1 MCPARRKTT
10 FLCALLGLTTLA
22 VYARTATFDF
32 VPIDDTYY
40 VAENL
45 RVQAGLTPANI
56 RWAFTTTYLS
66 NWHPLTWLSYML
78 DCQLFGPGPAAMHVV
93 NVLWHVVNSVLLLL
107 MLKSLTGSFGKSA
120 FVAFLFALHPLHVES
135 VAWISERKDVMSG
148 FFFISTLGAYAT
160 YVRNRSLLRYLLVAT
175 LLALG
180 LLAKPMLVTLPCVL
194 LLLDYWPL
202 NRMPAGTA
210 NSERARSGTSL
221 ILEKL
226 PLFGI
231 VAASSVVTYLAQLH
245 GNSVTTL
252 DRLAPATRF
261 ANAAIAY
268 LAYLGKTI
276 WPANLAVL
284 YPHPGISPEGD
295 TTDAAFLWRGVAA
308 SVLLAVL
315 TLLFCVLGRK
325 RRYLTVGWLWFLGTL
340 VPVIGIVQV
349 GSQSLADR
357 YTYLPH
363 VGIFIMIAWG
373 VPDLI
378 RGLVGSRAVLTGA
391 AFATISCCCIVCVL
405 QIRHWQNGVT
415 LFSHNFAVCPHPK
428 VEYSL
433 GSALL
438 RSGRPTEAVTHFEN
452 VLNDW
457 PDDAAT
463 LNLYGVALHLQGRK
477 FEALTHYRRSVELDP
492 TVPRVRYNY
501 ANLLADEGHLDAAVH
516 EYRQSLRLERLPK
529 THNNLG
535 AVLLKQGRFVEA
547 AAEFS
552 AALEISP
559 AYQGARSNLDRLLAE
574 HPGLDVPTSDMKR
587 E

>member
-1 MCPARRKTT
+1 MCPARRKTAL
-10 FLCALLGLTTLA
+10 LCVLLGLTTLA

-93 NVLWHVVNSVLLLL
+93 NVLWHVVNTVLLLL
-107 MLKSLTGSFGKSA
+107 VLKSLTGALCKSA

-135 VAWISERKDVMSG
+135 IAWISERKDVMSG
-148 FFFISTLGAYAT
+148 FFFISTLGAYAA
-160 YVRNRSLLRYLLVAT
+160 YVRNRSLLRYLLVAV

-202 NRMPAGTA
+202 NRLPAGAA
-210 NSERARSGTSL
+210 NFGRARSGASL

-268 LAYLGKTI
+268 LAYLGKTF

-308 SVLLAVL
+308 SALLAVL
-315 TLLFCVLGRK
+315 TFIFCLFGRRK
-325 RRYLTVGWLWFLGTL
+325 HYLTVGWLWFLGTL

-349 GSQSLADR
+349 GTQSFADR

-363 VGIFIMIAWG
+363 IGIFIMIAWG
-373 VPDLI
+373 VPDLV
-378 RGLVGSRAVLTGA
+378 RGLVGRRAVLTGA
-391 AFATISCCCIVCVL
+391 ALVTISCCCIVCVL

-438 RSGRPTEAVTHFEN
+438 RAGRPTEAVPHFEN

-477 FEALTHYRRSVELDP
+477 PEALTHYRRSVELDP

-535 AVLLKQGRFVEA
+535 TVLLKQGRFVEA
-547 AAEFS
+547 ATEFA

-559 AYQGARSNLDRLLAE
+559 AYQGARSNLNRLLAE
-574 HPGLDVPTSDMKR
+574 HPGIKIPAADLKR